1 MIRNEEVVRNAMQA
15 IWNECDISRVSEF
28 YADDFEADYPH
39 TNWGSGLDGICA
51 LAIQVHKDLPNY
63 KEDIEELINA
73 GDKIIVT
80 LSISGCHPS
89 NGEKISFRDV
99 TIVTLKVNS
108 NYCTAKLNKDVVLN
122 LGDKISLKTSSRL
135 LVFDKNTGKRIKN

>member
-1 MIRNEEVVRNAMQA
+1 MTRNEEVVRNAMQA

-80 LSISGCHPS
+80 LSISGCNPS

-99 TIVTLKVNS
+99 TILTLKNGKIISQRGVS
-108 NYCTAKLNKDVVLN
+108 DLLSLYVKLGMINFPPN
-122 LGDKISLKTSSRL
+122 
-135 LVFDKNTGKRIKN
+135 